1 MASSDSSSSPIPSW
15 QFMVLLAAAFGAFL
29 TSGKIGSLVPAAD
42 EPEKDRG
49 SLVDAHLSDD
59 PFGAWVRAAK
69 NPDTPPGPMP
79 GVAGTNLPG
88 PLVSSQGLK
97 GMIQGQRLCLL
108 PIVVRGDFH
117 STEAREMRIRF
128 RAAAVDG
135 LGAQGLV
142 ADDPQHLL
150 LIPPPPDWSHGT
162 GRASTVADQA
172 IPVEWFVSG
181 DLPRHR
187 PSPYGA
193 VLVAWVQ
200 DQALFINPLA
210 TLESLKAHLLAQVQA
225 VAPIDPSAVDFKVI
239 GPYWSGTLSDMVVER
254 MAGAHS
260 AQPDVG
266 SGITFY
272 SATATIADGVLD
284 MVAADQSRDRD
295 SSAPGDDS
303 GPRGRRALSRA
314 GGGPLL
320 VNLTCTDEELAEALL
335 NELVLRG
342 VDLNDENTRI
352 AIISDWDTEY
362 GRVLPLTFA
371 AKLRQLKAVMPDYNP
386 SAAMRLPRLPA
397 ERYAELK
404 YDEDRHWPHQVLR
417 AYYISG
423 VGGSASTLGTQA
435 SSDDSGK
442 SSSDPAD
449 PQPLERAAGEHQVD
463 YIARLGMVFADRLT
477 ERDHPRSPD
486 QKPAKDPKPK
496 LRAIGLLGSSVDD
509 EMLLLQVLRPHFPDA
524 VFFTDK
530 VDARFLDRGAAKY
543 TRNLVVATTY
553 GFELFQKLQV
563 GAAPFRSGEQTGA
576 FLAVQ
581 AAIGSQDPNVKYLR
595 EQLLPPLR
603 YEIGRTH
610 PVALFVPGRGQIPP
624 HASDRFNDS
633 LHPKF
638 DMPRVAAASFW
649 TYHAYD
655 IACMM
660 LGACF
665 FGAMTLFVFLGRF
678 RFEDSEI
685 PDIIAGGLILAA
697 VLAIVPAF
705 NLVYDG
711 FEPLSWSEGVSIWPT
726 ELFRVV
732 AFLTACGSLFYCG
745 SRVKRCRIRL
755 CYEFGL
761 VERSSNLTA
770 RRGLL
775 GAVKEVL
782 ARLPLSED
790 DYHLTEEE
798 DAAAVCHLESP
809 LSNYAGAVKA
819 AMAFRHAHPTA
830 EQDEPPARYI
840 SAQILWRYLGERSM
854 PIRRYARAGSM
865 TVCYVA
871 GWILL
876 FAIFGIPASPTR
888 GHVSVACDHVALV
901 LASLSM
907 VYLIFWVV
915 DETQSCYRF
924 VSRLG
929 EDGQSLWPKKAFDR
943 IPAVVKAAGAQSYAT
958 RKAASA
964 YIEVLFIGKLTAEA
978 VPLILL
984 PAVVLTIFIFARWTF
999 FANWHMSVSVLA
1011 FCGEDA
1017 GICALCAL
1025 LLKNAATKAKLNALR
1040 RMALSAADAR
1050 AAGAPDLADGFEALK
1065 TEMDDNL
1072 DGAFQPWHQ
1081 QPFVKAILLPFGG
1094 TGIMQ
1099 AIDVLMA
1106 KP

>member
-1 MASSDSSSSPIPSW
+1 
-15 QFMVLLAAAFGAFL
+15 MVLLAAAFGAFL
-29 TSGKIGSLVPAAD
+29 TSGHIASLRPSAD

-49 SLVDAHLSDD
+49 SLIDAHLSDD

-69 NPDTPPGPMP
+69 RADPPEGPLP
-79 GVAGTNLPG
+79 GVVATPLPA
-88 PLVSSQGLK
+88 PLVSSEGLK
-97 GMIQGQRLCLL
+97 ALVRGQRLCLL
-108 PIVVRGDFH
+108 PIIVRGDFH

-128 RAAAVDG
+128 RAAAVSG

-142 ADDPQHLL
+142 SDDPQHLL
-150 LIPPPPDWSHGT
+150 LIPPPADWSHGT
-162 GRASTVADQA
+162 GRASTVADQP

-225 VAPIDPSAVDFKVI
+225 IVPVEASTVDFKVI
-239 GPYWSGTLSDMVVER
+239 GPYWSGTLSDMAVER
-254 MAGAHS
+254 MAAAHS
-260 AQPDVG
+260 DHPTVG
-266 SGITFY
+266 AGITFY

-284 MVAADQSRDRD
+284 MVAADAPKTRESP
-295 SSAPGDDS
+295 APGDET
-303 GPRGRRALSRA
+303 GPSGRRALSH
-314 GGGPLL
+314 GGNGPLL
-320 VNLTCTDEELAEALL
+320 VNLTCTDEDLAEALL
-335 NELVLRG
+335 NELILRG
-342 VDLNDENTRI
+342 VDLNDSDTRI

-371 AKLRQLKAVMPDYNP
+371 AKLRQVKALRGDYNP
-386 SAAMRLPRLPA
+386 SVATRLPRLSA

-404 YDEDRHWPHQVLR
+404 YDEDRHWPRQVLR

-423 VGGSASTLGTQA
+423 VGGSASTVETATSG
-435 SSDDSGK
+435 DDSGK
-442 SSSDPAD
+442 SSSDTPD
-449 PQPLERAAGEHQVD
+449 PQPLERAVGEHQID

-477 ERDHPRSPD
+477 ERDYPRTSNE
-486 QKPAKDPKPK
+486 KPAKEPKPK

-530 VDARFLDRGAAKY
+530 LDARFLDRGAAKY
-543 TRNLVVATTY
+543 TRNLVVATSY

-563 GAAPFRSGEQTGA
+563 GAAPFRSAEQTGA

-595 EQLLPPLR
+595 DQLLPPLR

-610 PVALFVPGRGQIPP
+610 PVPLFVPGRNQIPP

-655 IACMM
+655 IACML
-660 LGACF
+660 LGASF

-678 RFEDSEI
+678 RFEDTEK
-685 PDIIAGGLILAA
+685 PDIIAGAV
-697 VLAIVPAF
+697 VLAGVLAVVPAF

-711 FEPLSWSEGVSIWPT
+711 FEPFNWSEGVSIWPT

-732 AFLTACGSLFYCG
+732 AFLTACGSLYYCG
-745 SRVKRCRIRL
+745 SRVKRCRTRL
-755 CYEFGL
+755 CDEFGL
-761 VERSSNLTA
+761 VQRSSILTA
-770 RRGLL
+770 RRGLF
-775 GAVKEVL
+775 GALKDVL
-782 ARLPLSED
+782 ARLPLSEQ

-798 DAAAVCHLESP
+798 DAAAVRHLESP
-809 LSNYAGAVKA
+809 SSDYAGAVKA
-819 AMAFRHAHPTA
+819 AMAFRQAHPISV
-830 EQDEPPARYI
+830 EDEPPARYI
-840 SAQILWRYLGERSM
+840 SAQILWRYLGERSL

-865 TVCYVA
+865 TVCYIA

-876 FAIFGIPASPTR
+876 FAIIGIPASPTR
-888 GHVSVACDHVALV
+888 GHISVACDHVALV

-929 EDGQSLWPKKAFDR
+929 EDGQSLWPKKAFER
-943 IPAVVKAAGAQSYAT
+943 IPAVAKAAAAQSSAT

-999 FANWHMSVSVLA
+999 FDNWHMSVSVLA

-1025 LLKNAATKAKLNALR
+1025 LLKNAATKAKLHALR

-1050 AAGAPDLADGFEALK
+1050 AAGAPDLADGFESLK
-1065 TEMDDNL
+1065 TEMEDNL

-1094 TGIMQ
+1094 SGIMQ
-1099 AIDVLMA
+1099 AVDVLIA